1 MSRLRYSFEL
11 FPPRD
16 EAAARRVDVAVDAF
30 AALEPEFVSVTFG
43 AAGTSTE
50 HSLDVLQRLLD
61 RGASPMAHLTCAGL
75 EVSETA
81 RLVRQF
87 LDAGITKFL
96 ALRGDP
102 PLEPAARPRRTL
114 GSASELVQL
123 IGRVEAERVPYAET
137 PLPGLHGTALG
148 ERRGAALAERRAATE
163 IAVAAFPNGHPGAGT
178 RRADIDALLAKQSAG
193 ATMAITQLFFDPY
206 DYARFVELARARG
219 VTIPIV
225 PGVVVPTTARRLE
238 RSAELAGEAVPRV
251 LFERLAAAT
260 PDDARRLG
268 VDAAIALI
276 GALAEH
282 DPGAVHLY
290 TFNDHRPAIDVLAGV
305 GALRSAPTAAS
316 QASTAAPIPTG
327 AP

>member
-11 FPPRD
+11 YPPRD
-16 EAAARRVDVAVDAF
+16 EAARLRVEAAVDAF

-43 AAGTSTE
+43 AAGTSTS

-61 RGASPMAHLTCAGL
+61 GGASPMAHLTCAGL
-75 EVSETA
+75 EVDETG

-102 PLEPAARPRRTL
+102 PRDGDVRPKRTL
-114 GSASELVQL
+114 ASAAELVQL
-123 IGRVEAERVPYAET
+123 IGRVEAERMPYAET
-137 PLPGLHGTALG
+137 PLPGLRAPILG
-148 ERRGAALAERRAATE
+148 ERRGAALGARRAATE

-178 RRADIDALLAKQSAG
+178 RRSDVDALLAKQSAG

-206 DYARFVELARARG
+206 DYARFVELARSRG

-225 PGVVVPTTARRLE
+225 PGVVVPTTVRRLI
-238 RSAELAGEAVPRV
+238 RSAELAGEGVPRV
-251 LFERLAAAT
+251 LAEQLEAAS

-268 VDAAIALI
+268 VDAAVALI

-305 GALRSAPTAAS
+305 GALPLTAPT
-316 QASTAAPIPTG
+316 PTG

>member
-16 EAAARRVDVAVDAF
+16 EAAARRVDAAVDAF

-43 AAGTSTE
+43 AAGTSTG

-61 RGASPMAHLTCAGL
+61 GGASPMAHLTCAGL
-75 EVSETA
+75 EVRETA
-81 RLVRQF
+81 SLVRQF

-102 PLEPAARPRRTL
+102 PLEPSTRPRRTL
-114 GSASELVQL
+114 ASAAELVQL
-123 IGRVEAERVPYAET
+123 IGRVEAERVPYGET
-137 PLPGLHGTALG
+137 PLPGLRAAALG

-178 RRADIDALLAKQSAG
+178 RRSDIDALLAKQSAG

-206 DYARFVELARARG
+206 DYARFVELARSRG

-225 PGVVVPTTARRLE
+225 PGIVVPTTARRLE
-238 RSAELAGEAVPRV
+238 RSAELAGEPVPRV
-251 LFERLAAAT
+251 LAERLAAAT

-268 VDAAIALI
+268 VDAAVALI
-276 GALAEH
+276 AALAEH

-305 GALRSAPTAAS
+305 GAVSS
-316 QASTAAPIPTG
+316 APIPTG

>member
-16 EAAARRVDVAVDAF
+16 APAARRVEAAVDAF
-30 AALEPEFVSVTFG
+30 AALEAEFVSVTFG
-43 AAGTSTE
+43 AAGTSTG

-61 RGASPMAHLTCAGL
+61 GGASPMAHLTCAGL

-137 PLPGLHGTALG
+137 PLPGLRGAALG

-178 RRADIDALLAKQSAG
+178 QRTDIDALLAKQAAG

-238 RSAELAGEAVPRV
+238 RSAQLAGEAVPRV
-251 LFERLAAAT
+251 LAERLAAAT
-260 PDDARRLG
+260 PDDAHSIG
-268 VDAAIALI
+268 VDAAVALI

-282 DPGAVHLY
+282 EPGAVHLY
-290 TFNDHRPAIDVLAGV
+290 TFNDHRPAIDVLRAV
-305 GALRSAPTAAS
+305 GALPTAAS
-316 QASTAAPIPTG
+316 ASAPRTAPIPTG
-327 AP
+327 AS